1 MENRITQAEKEL
13 RLYYVYELV
22 LNGYPRYKII
32 EFGRNEWKASDRT
45 IDGYIAEVADMMKN
59 ENTKNF
65 EYNFNLMNSRIESLI
80 VKCNLE
86 NDKKTLVNLLRLQ
99 AEINGLKKDRVE
111 ISGEMSIKN
120 IEIIIKDGLED
131 TSNESI

>member
-13 RLYYVYELV
+13 RLYHIYELV
-22 LNGYPRYKII
+22 LNGYPRYKIL

-45 IDGYIAEVADMMKN
+45 IDGYIAEVAEMMKN

-65 EYNFNLMNSRIESLI
+65 EYNYNLMNSRIEDLI
-80 VKCNLE
+80 VKCYLE

-99 AEINGLKKDRVE
+99 SEINGLKREKVDV
-111 ISGEMSIKN
+111 SIMEYKAKFGDDN
-120 IEIIIKDGLED
+120 
-131 TSNESI
+131 TPNNTTY